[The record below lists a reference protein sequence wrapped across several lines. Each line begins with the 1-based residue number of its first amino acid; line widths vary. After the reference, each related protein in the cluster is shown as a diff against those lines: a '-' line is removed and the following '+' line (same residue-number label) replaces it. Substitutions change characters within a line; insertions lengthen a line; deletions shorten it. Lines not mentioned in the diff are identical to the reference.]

1 MPHYKEQ
8 RILLVEDSDVQ
19 AETLVRRMEEAGYRV
34 TRAETFEEALACL
47 HTGYFHLAVIDIC
60 LDLSQGES
68 RQGLELLQ
76 EIKQMGL
83 CELLPVIVIT
93 QYGDYSLM
101 KRLHEIADNYL
112 YVEKESGYIAKLLTQ
127 IHQVFT
133 NKIPINFD
141 LEFLANS
148 AQQLERC
155 IEYIKQT
162 DDTQIPRDVLLPQ
175 VFDLIRKMFRDAK
188 NVMLDR
194 VAEGLSGA
202 AVLRARPTYSQG
214 LPRPV
219 VIKIGLRNKVEREAQ
234 NYQKHVRLFL
244 TGNCTTQLDAFY
256 TRDLGG
262 LLYTLNLAGESKNLK
277 EFFESKSASEIVRA
291 LTHLFK
297 ETCAPWYRS
306 HKAARYANLRDSY
319 LEAFDLKDKPQRI
332 PSEIQALHPE
342 IDWTAPRVTLAPLIG
357 EYPNP
362 LMWLKDERAAWMP
375 VATCI
380 THGDLHADNILINEH
395 GECWLIDFYRTYPS
409 HILRDFVILETDLK
423 YRLMGEITPS
433 DFVTFES
440 ALIDWQPHQTFS
452 LPQALPPRVRKTG
465 EVIAGLRTQAWS
477 LLNLQP
483 IKDAQREYLASL
495 LMATLNVL
503 RLRHMKSPALAP
515 RRELALLSTLLL
527 CERLERLGP
536 A

>member
-1 MPHYKEQ
+1 MPHRKEQ

-19 AETLVRRMEEAGYRV
+19 AETLVRRMEEVSYRV
-34 TRAETFEEALACL
+34 TRAETFEEALTCL
-47 HTGYFHLAVIDIC
+47 RTDYFHLAIIDIC

-68 RQGLELLQ
+68 RQGLEVLQ
-76 EIKQMGL
+76 EIKQRGW
-83 CELLPVIVIT
+83 CELLPAIVIT
-93 QYGDYSLM
+93 QYGDYALL
-101 KRLHEIADNYL
+101 KRLLEVADNYS
-112 YVEKESGYIAKLLTQ
+112 YVEKAPGYIAKLLTEIQ
-127 IHQVFT
+127 QAFAT
-133 NKIPINFD
+133 KIPINFD
-141 LEFLANS
+141 LEFLADS

-155 IEYIKQT
+155 IEYIKQA
-162 DDTQIPRDVLLPQ
+162 DETQVPRDVLLPQ
-175 VFDLIRKMFRDAK
+175 VFDLVCKMFRPAK
-188 NVMLDR
+188 SVMLDR

-234 NYQKHVRLFL
+234 NYQRHVKFFL

-277 EFFESKSASEIVRA
+277 EFFESKAASEIVRA

-319 LEAFDLKDKPQRI
+319 LEAFDLQDKPQRI
-332 PSEIQALHPE
+332 PGEIQALHPE
-342 IDWTAPRVTLAPLIG
+342 IDWTAPRVTLAPLAG

-362 LMWLKDERAAWMP
+362 LLWLKNERAAWMP
-375 VATCI
+375 VSTCI

-409 HILRDFVILETDLK
+409 HILRDFVVLETDLK
-423 YRLMGEITPS
+423 YRLMGEIKPS
-433 DFVTFES
+433 DFIIFES
-440 ALIDWQPHQTFS
+440 TLIDWDPRQTFS
-452 LPQALPPRVRKTG
+452 LPKALPPRVHKTG
-465 EVIAGLRTQAWS
+465 QVIAGLRAQAWS
-477 LLNLQP
+477 LLNLQT

-503 RLRHMKSPALAP
+503 RLRHMKTPALAP

-527 CERLERLGP
+527 CERLEHLGI

>member
-1 MPHYKEQ
+1 MYHHREQ

-34 TRAETFEEALACL
+34 THAETFDEALACL

-68 RQGLELLQ
+68 RQGLEVLQ

-83 CELLPVIVIT
+83 CELLPAIVIT
-93 QYGDYSLM
+93 QYGDYALL
-101 KRLHEIADNYL
+101 KKLLEIADNYS
-112 YVEKESGYIAKLLTQ
+112 YVEKAPGYIAKLLTEIQ
-127 IHQVFT
+127 QAFAT
-133 NKIPINFD
+133 KIPINFD
-141 LEFLANS
+141 LEFLADS

-155 IEYIKQT
+155 VGYIKQAEG
-162 DDTQIPRDVLLPQ
+162 TQIPREVLVPQ
-175 VFDLIRKMFRDAK
+175 VFDLVRKMFRYAK
-188 NVMLDR
+188 SVMLDR

-219 VIKIGLRNKVEREAQ
+219 VIKIGLRNKVEQEAQ
-234 NYQKHVRLFL
+234 NYQNHVKFFL
-244 TGNCTTQLDAFY
+244 TGNCATQLDAFY

-262 LLYTLNLAGESKNLK
+262 LLYTLNLAGESKNLR
-277 EFFESKSASEIVRA
+277 EFFESKSASEIVDA
-291 LTHLFK
+291 LEHLFRI
-297 ETCAPWYRS
+297 TCAPWYRS
-306 HKAARYANLRDSY
+306 HKAACYANLRDSY

-332 PSEIQALHPE
+332 PSEIQTLHPE
-342 IDWTAPRVTLAPLIG
+342 IDWTAPRVTVAPLTG

-362 LMWLKDERAAWMP
+362 LNWLKDERVAWMP
-375 VATCI
+375 VSTCI

-409 HILRDFVILETDLK
+409 HILRDFVVLETDLK

-433 DFVTFES
+433 DFITFES
-440 ALIDWQPHQTFS
+440 TLIDWHPPQTFS
-452 LPQALPPRVRKTG
+452 LPQALPPRVQKTG
-465 EVIAGLRTQAWS
+465 KVIAGLRTQAWS
-477 LLNLQP
+477 LLNWQTST
-483 IKDAQREYLASL
+483 DAQREYLASL

-503 RLRHMKSPALAP
+503 RLRHMKTPALAP

-527 CERLERLGP
+527 CERLEQLGP